1 MSIKVRESIS
11 NLQTYNVGGRSD
23 LSSDWECFD
32 WNESEFPPSNKVFE
46 VMKSFYRYE
55 RYPDITAKELKIKLS
70 GYVGLPTQF
79 IEVYNGS
86 DDALKDII
94 TVFVDKDTRVL
105 SYQPSYTQVNTFI
118 TTNTDKY
125 IKANILDPLGD
136 HVYNFNLCA
145 GVDVVYL
152 VNPNNPTGKLL
163 EVDKIEELVNTYPD
177 VLFIVDEAY
186 YEFAKTSCCH
196 LVVSHK
202 NLIVTRTFSKAFGL
216 ASVRLGY
223 CMGHPDTLE
232 HLKKIRNGK
241 AVNTLAQLCGIAA
254 LDDLDYLDSR
264 IREMNDAKK
273 FFIDNLPHQYN
284 AVDSQ
289 TNFILLKTPDSEK
302 LLNRMKDNKILIRDR
317 SSFDNLQNCVR
328 ITIGSKKQIIRV
340 LDVINYA

>member
-1 MSIKVRESIS
+1 MGIKFRQSIN

-32 WNESEFPPSNKVFE
+32 WNESEFPPTNKVFE

-55 RYPDITAKELKIKLS
+55 RYPDITAKQLKNKLS
-70 GYVGLPTQF
+70 EYVSLPVNF

-118 TTNTDKY
+118 TTNTEHYEK
-125 IKANILDPLGD
+125 INIQDPLGEHYYD
-136 HVYNFNLCA
+136 FDYCKSA
-145 GVDVVYL
+145 DVVYL

-163 EVDKIEELVNTYPD
+163 PVKEIEKLVKQYPNT
-177 VLFIVDEAY
+177 LFIVDEAY
-186 YEFAKTSCCH
+186 YEFAKQSCTH

-223 CMGHPDTLE
+223 CMAHPDTLSDVR
-232 HLKKIRNGK
+232 KIRNGK
-241 AVNTLAQLCGIAA
+241 AVNALGQLCGIAA
-254 LDDLDYLDSR
+254 LNDLDYLQSR
-264 IREMNDAKK
+264 IDEMNDAKK
-273 FFIDNLPHQYN
+273 FFIDNLPNYYQ
-284 AVDSQ
+284 AVNSDA
-289 TNFILLKTPDSEK
+289 NFVLVKTPDSKKVLEK
-302 LLNRMKDNKILIRDR
+302 MRENKILIRDR
-317 SSFDNLQNCVR
+317 SAFENLENCVR

-340 LDVINYA
+340 LDVMTN

>member
-55 RYPDITAKELKIKLS
+55 RYPDITAKDLKIKLS

-125 IKANILDPLGD
+125 IKVNILDPLGD

-163 EVDKIEELVNTYPD
+163 EVDKIEELVKTYPD

-289 TNFILLKTPDSEK
+289 TNFVLLKTPDSEK

>member
-1 MSIKVRESIS
+1 MGIKFRQSIN

-32 WNESEFPPSNKVFE
+32 WNESEFPPTNKVFE

-55 RYPDITAKELKIKLS
+55 RYPDITAKLLKSKLS
-70 GYVGLPTQF
+70 DYVSLPVDF

-94 TVFVDKDTRVL
+94 TVFVDRETHVL

-118 TTNTDKY
+118 TTNTENYMKVN
-125 IKANILDPLGD
+125 IKNPLSEHEYDFDYCKVAN
-136 HVYNFNLCA
+136 
-145 GVDVVYL
+145 VVYL

-163 EVDKIEELVNTYPD
+163 AVDEIEKLLKTYPD
-177 VLFIVDEAY
+177 TLFIVDEAY
-186 YEFAKTSCCH
+186 YEFAKQSCSH

-223 CMGHPDTLE
+223 CMAHPDTLL
-232 HLKKIRNGK
+232 HLRKIRNGK
-241 AVNTLAQLCGIAA
+241 AVNALGQLCGIAA

-264 IREMNDAKK
+264 IDEMNDAKK
-273 FFIDNLPHQYN
+273 FFVDNLPHEYY

-289 TNFILLKTPDSEK
+289 TNFVLLKTPDSKK
-302 LLNRMKDNKILIRDR
+302 LLNKMKDNKILIRDR
-317 SSFDNLQNCVR
+317 SSFDNLENCVR

-340 LDVINYA
+340 LDVINA

>member
-1 MSIKVRESIS
+1 MGIKFRQSIN

-32 WNESEFPPSNKVFE
+32 WNESEFPPTNKVFE

-55 RYPDITAKELKIKLS
+55 RYPDITSKLLKSKLS
-70 GYVGLPTQF
+70 EYVSLPVDF

-94 TVFVDKDTRVL
+94 TVFVDRETHVL

-118 TTNTDKY
+118 TTNTENYMKVN
-125 IKANILDPLGD
+125 IKNPLGEHEYD
-136 HVYNFNLCA
+136 FDYCKVAN
-145 GVDVVYL
+145 VVYL

-163 EVDKIEELVNTYPD
+163 AVDEIEKLLKTYPD
-177 VLFIVDEAY
+177 TLFIVDEAY
-186 YEFAKTSCCH
+186 YEFAKQSSCH

-223 CMGHPDTLE
+223 CMGHPDTLS
-232 HLKKIRNGK
+232 HLRKIRNGK
-241 AVNTLAQLCGIAA
+241 AVNSLAQLCGVAA

-264 IREMNDAKK
+264 IDEMNDAKK
-273 FFIDNLPHQYN
+273 FFVDNLPHEYY

-289 TNFILLKTPDSEK
+289 TNFVLLKTPDSKK
-302 LLNRMKDNKILIRDR
+302 LLNKMKDNKILIRDR
-317 SSFDNLQNCVR
+317 SSFDNLENCVR

-340 LDVINYA
+340 LDVINA

>member
-1 MSIKVRESIS
+1 MGIKFRQSIN

-32 WNESEFPPSNKVFE
+32 WNESEFPPTNKVFE

-55 RYPDITAKELKIKLS
+55 RYPDITAKLLKKKLS
-70 GYVGLPTQF
+70 DYVSLPVDF

-94 TVFVDKDTRVL
+94 TVFVDRETHVL

-118 TTNTDKY
+118 TTNTENYMKVN
-125 IKANILDPLGD
+125 IKNPLGEHD
-136 HVYNFNLCA
+136 YDFDYCKVAN
-145 GVDVVYL
+145 VVYL

-163 EVDKIEELVNTYPD
+163 AVDEIEKLLKTYPD
-177 VLFIVDEAY
+177 TLFIVDEAY
-186 YEFAKTSCCH
+186 YEFAKQSCSH

-223 CMGHPDTLE
+223 CMGHPDTLS
-232 HLKKIRNGK
+232 HLRKIRNGK
-241 AVNTLAQLCGIAA
+241 AVNSLAQLCGIAA

-264 IREMNDAKK
+264 IDEMNDAKK
-273 FFIDNLPHQYN
+273 FFVDNLPHEYY

-289 TNFILLKTPDSEK
+289 TNFVLLKTPDSKK
-302 LLNRMKDNKILIRDR
+302 LLNKMKDNKILIRDR
-317 SSFDNLQNCVR
+317 SSFDNLENCVR

-340 LDVINYA
+340 LDVINA

>member
-1 MSIKVRESIS
+1 MGIKFRQSIN

-32 WNESEFPPSNKVFE
+32 WNESEFPPTNKVFE

-55 RYPDITAKELKIKLS
+55 RYPDITAKLLKNKLS
-70 GYVGLPTQF
+70 DYVSLPVDF

-94 TVFVDKDTRVL
+94 TVFVDRETHVL

-118 TTNTDKY
+118 TTNTENYMKVN
-125 IKANILDPLGD
+125 IKNPLGEHEYD
-136 HVYNFNLCA
+136 FDYCKVAN
-145 GVDVVYL
+145 VVYL

-163 EVDKIEELVNTYPD
+163 AVDEIEKLLKTYPD
-177 VLFIVDEAY
+177 TLFIVDEAY
-186 YEFAKTSCCH
+186 YEFAKQSCSH

-223 CMGHPDTLE
+223 CMGHPDTLS
-232 HLKKIRNGK
+232 HLRKIRNGK
-241 AVNTLAQLCGIAA
+241 AVNSLAQLCGIAA

-264 IREMNDAKK
+264 IDEMNDAKK
-273 FFIDNLPHQYN
+273 FFVDNLPHEYY

-289 TNFILLKTPDSEK
+289 TNFVLLKTPDSKK
-302 LLNRMKDNKILIRDR
+302 LLNKMKDNKILIRDR
-317 SSFDNLQNCVR
+317 SSFDNLENCVR

-340 LDVINYA
+340 LDVINA

>member
-1 MSIKVRESIS
+1 MGIKFRQSIN

-32 WNESEFPPSNKVFE
+32 WNESEFPPTNKVFE

-55 RYPDITAKELKIKLS
+55 RYPDITAKLLKNKLS
-70 GYVGLPTQF
+70 DYVSLPVDF

-94 TVFVDKDTRVL
+94 TVFVDRETHVL

-118 TTNTDKY
+118 TTNSENYMKVN
-125 IKANILDPLGD
+125 IKNPLGEHEYD
-136 HVYNFNLCA
+136 FDYCKVAN
-145 GVDVVYL
+145 VVYL

-163 EVDKIEELVNTYPD
+163 AVDEIEKLLKTYPD
-177 VLFIVDEAY
+177 TLFIVDEAY
-186 YEFAKTSCCH
+186 YEFAKQSCSH

-223 CMGHPDTLE
+223 CMGHPDTLS
-232 HLKKIRNGK
+232 HLRKIRNGK
-241 AVNTLAQLCGIAA
+241 AVNSLAQLCGVAA

-264 IREMNDAKK
+264 IDEMNDAKK
-273 FFIDNLPHQYN
+273 FFVDNLPHEYY

-289 TNFILLKTPDSEK
+289 TNFVLLKTPDSKK
-302 LLNRMKDNKILIRDR
+302 LLNKMKDNKILIRDR
-317 SSFDNLQNCVR
+317 SSFDNLENCVR

-340 LDVINYA
+340 LDVINA

>member
-94 TVFVDKDTRVL
+94 TVFVDRDTQVL

-125 IKANILDPLGD
+125 IKANILDPLGE

-163 EVDKIEELVNTYPD
+163 EVDKIEELVRTYPD
-177 VLFIVDEAY
+177 VLLMRLIMSLQ
-186 YEFAKTSCCH
+186 KCH
-196 LVVSHK
+196 A
-202 NLIVTRTFSKAFGL
+202 VT
-216 ASVRLGY
+216 
-223 CMGHPDTLE
+223 
-232 HLKKIRNGK
+232 
-241 AVNTLAQLCGIAA
+241 
-254 LDDLDYLDSR
+254 
-264 IREMNDAKK
+264 
-273 FFIDNLPHQYN
+273 
-284 AVDSQ
+284 
-289 TNFILLKTPDSEK
+289 
-302 LLNRMKDNKILIRDR
+302 
-317 SSFDNLQNCVR
+317 
-328 ITIGSKKQIIRV
+328 
-340 LDVINYA
+340 

>member
-1 MSIKVRESIS
+1 MPIKVRKSIN

-32 WNESEFPPSNKVFE
+32 WNESEFPPTNKVFE

-55 RYPDITAKELKIKLS
+55 RYPDITAKQLKNKLS
-70 GYVGLPTQF
+70 EYVSLPVNF

-118 TTNTDKY
+118 TTNTEHYEK
-125 IKANILDPLGD
+125 INIQDPLGEHYYD
-136 HVYNFNLCA
+136 FDYCKSA
-145 GVDVVYL
+145 DVVYL

-163 EVDKIEELVNTYPD
+163 PVKEIEKLVKQYPNT
-177 VLFIVDEAY
+177 LFIVDEAY
-186 YEFAKTSCCH
+186 YEFAKQSCTH

-223 CMGHPDTLE
+223 CMAHPDTLSDVR
-232 HLKKIRNGK
+232 KIRNGK
-241 AVNTLAQLCGIAA
+241 AVNALGQLCGIAA
-254 LDDLDYLDSR
+254 LNDLDYLQSR
-264 IREMNDAKK
+264 IDEMNDAKK
-273 FFIDNLPHQYN
+273 FFIDNLPNYYQ
-284 AVDSQ
+284 AVNSDA
-289 TNFILLKTPDSEK
+289 NFVLVKTPDSKKVLEK
-302 LLNRMKDNKILIRDR
+302 MRENKILIRDR
-317 SSFDNLQNCVR
+317 SAFENLENCVR

-340 LDVINYA
+340 LDVMTN

>member
-1 MSIKVRESIS
+1 MGIKVRKSIS

-32 WNESEFPPSNKVFE
+32 WNESEFPPTNKVFE

-55 RYPDITAKELKIKLS
+55 RYPDITAKLLKSKLS
-70 GYVGLPTQF
+70 EYVSLPVDF

-94 TVFVDKDTRVL
+94 TVFVDKETHVL

-118 TTNTDKY
+118 TTNTENYMKVN
-125 IKANILDPLGD
+125 IKDPLGKHEYD
-136 HVYNFNLCA
+136 FDYCRIN
-145 GVDVVYL
+145 DVVYL

-163 EVDKIEELVNTYPD
+163 PVEEIEKLVKTYPNT
-177 VLFIVDEAY
+177 LFIVDEAY
-186 YEFAKTSCCH
+186 YEFAKQSCSH

-223 CMGHPDTLE
+223 CMGHPDTLS
-232 HLKKIRNGK
+232 HIRKIRNGK
-241 AVNTLAQLCGIAA
+241 AVNTLGQLCGIAA
-254 LDDLDYLDSR
+254 LNDLDYLQSR
-264 IREMNDAKK
+264 IDEMNDAKK
-273 FFIDNLPHQYN
+273 FFIDNLPNYYN
-284 AVDSQ
+284 TLDSDA
-289 TNFILLKTPDSEK
+289 NFVLVKTPDSKK
-302 LLNRMKDNKILIRDR
+302 LLEKMKENKILIRDR
-317 SSFDNLQNCVR
+317 SAFDNLENCVR

-340 LDVINYA
+340 LDVMTN

>member
-1 MSIKVRESIS
+1 MGIKFRQSIN

-32 WNESEFPPSNKVFE
+32 WNESEFPPTNKVFE

-55 RYPDITAKELKIKLS
+55 RYPDITAKLLKSKLS
-70 GYVGLPTQF
+70 DYVSLPVDF

-94 TVFVDKDTRVL
+94 TVFVDRETHVL

-118 TTNTDKY
+118 TTNTENYMKVN
-125 IKANILDPLGD
+125 IKNPLGEHEYD
-136 HVYNFNLCA
+136 FDYCKVAN
-145 GVDVVYL
+145 VVYL

-163 EVDKIEELVNTYPD
+163 AVDEIEKLLKTYPD
-177 VLFIVDEAY
+177 TLFIVDEAY
-186 YEFAKTSCCH
+186 YEFAKQSCSH
-196 LVVSHK
+196 LVISHK

-223 CMGHPDTLE
+223 CMGHPDTLS
-232 HLKKIRNGK
+232 HLRKIRNGK
-241 AVNTLAQLCGIAA
+241 AVNSLAQLCGIAA

-264 IREMNDAKK
+264 IDEMNDAKK
-273 FFIDNLPHQYN
+273 FFVDNLPHEYY

-289 TNFILLKTPDSEK
+289 TNFVLLKTPDSKK
-302 LLNRMKDNKILIRDR
+302 LLNKMKDNKILIRDR
-317 SSFDNLQNCVR
+317 SSFDNLENCVR

-340 LDVINYA
+340 LDVINA

>member
-1 MSIKVRESIS
+1 MGIKVRKSIS

-32 WNESEFPPSNKVFE
+32 WNESEFPPTNKVFE

-55 RYPDITAKELKIKLS
+55 RYPDITATQLKNKLS
-70 GYVGLPTQF
+70 EYVSLPVDF

-94 TVFVDKDTRVL
+94 TVFVDRDTHVL

-118 TTNTDKY
+118 TTNTENYMKVN
-125 IKANILDPLGD
+125 IKDPLGKHEYD
-136 HVYNFNLCA
+136 FSYCKINE
-145 GVDVVYL
+145 VVYL

-163 EVDKIEELVNTYPD
+163 PVEEIEKLVKTYPNT
-177 VLFIVDEAY
+177 LFIVDEAY
-186 YEFAKTSCCH
+186 YEFAKQSCSH

-223 CMGHPDTLE
+223 CMGHPDTLS
-232 HLKKIRNGK
+232 HIRKIRNGK
-241 AVNTLAQLCGIAA
+241 AVNTLGQLCGIAA
-254 LDDLDYLDSR
+254 LNDLDYLQSR
-264 IREMNDAKK
+264 IDEMNDAKK
-273 FFIDNLPHQYN
+273 FFIDNLPNYYN
-284 AVDSQ
+284 ALDSDA
-289 TNFILLKTPDSEK
+289 NFVLVKTPDSKK
-302 LLNRMKDNKILIRDR
+302 LLEKMKENKILIRDR
-317 SSFDNLQNCVR
+317 SAFDNLENCVR

-340 LDVINYA
+340 LDVMTN

>member
-1 MSIKVRESIS
+1 MGIKVRKSIS

-32 WNESEFPPSNKVFE
+32 WNESEFPPTNKVFE

-55 RYPDITAKELKIKLS
+55 RYPDITATQLKNKLS
-70 GYVGLPTQF
+70 DYVSLPVDF

-94 TVFVDKDTRVL
+94 TVFVDKDTHVL

-118 TTNTDKY
+118 TTNTENYMKVN
-125 IKANILDPLGD
+125 IKDPLGKHEYD
-136 HVYNFNLCA
+136 FDYCKVNE
-145 GVDVVYL
+145 VVYL

-163 EVDKIEELVNTYPD
+163 PVEEIKKLVKTYPNT
-177 VLFIVDEAY
+177 LFIVDEAY
-186 YEFAKTSCCH
+186 YEFAKQSCSH

-223 CMGHPDTLE
+223 CMGHPDTLS
-232 HLKKIRNGK
+232 HIRKIRNGK
-241 AVNTLAQLCGIAA
+241 AVNTLGQLCGIAA
-254 LDDLDYLDSR
+254 LNDLDYLQSR
-264 IREMNDAKK
+264 IDEMNDAKK
-273 FFIDNLPHQYN
+273 FFIDNLPNYYN
-284 AVDSQ
+284 ALDSDA
-289 TNFILLKTPDSEK
+289 NFVLVKTPDSKK
-302 LLNRMKDNKILIRDR
+302 LLEKMKENKILIRDR
-317 SSFDNLQNCVR
+317 SAFDNLDNCVR

-340 LDVINYA
+340 LDVMTN

>member
-32 WNESEFPPSNKVFE
+32 WNESEFPPTNKVFE

-55 RYPDITAKELKIKLS
+55 RYPDITAKLLKSKLS
-70 GYVGLPTQF
+70 EYVSLPVDF

-94 TVFVDKDTRVL
+94 TVFVDKETHVL

-118 TTNTDKY
+118 TTNTENYMKVN
-125 IKANILDPLGD
+125 IKNPLGD
-136 HVYNFNLCA
+136 HEYDFDYCKVAN
-145 GVDVVYL
+145 VVYL

-163 EVDKIEELVNTYPD
+163 SVDEIEKLLKTYPD
-177 VLFIVDEAY
+177 TLFIVDEAY
-186 YEFAKTSCCH
+186 YEFAKQSCSH
-196 LVVSHK
+196 LVISHK

-223 CMGHPDTLE
+223 CMGHPDTLS
-232 HLKKIRNGK
+232 HLRKIRNGQ
-241 AVNTLAQLCGIAA
+241 AVNSLAQLCGVAA

-264 IREMNDAKK
+264 IDEMNDAKK
-273 FFIDNLPHQYN
+273 VFVDNLPHGYY
-284 AVDSQ
+284 AVNSQ
-289 TNFILLKTPDSEK
+289 TNFVLLKTPDSKK
-302 LLNRMKDNKILIRDR
+302 LLNKMKDNKILIRDR
-317 SSFDNLQNCVR
+317 SSFDNLENCVR

-340 LDVINYA
+340 LDVINA

>member
-1 MSIKVRESIS
+1 MGIKFRQSIN

-23 LSSDWECFD
+23 LSADWECFD
-32 WNESEFPPSNKVFE
+32 WNESEFPPTNKVFE

-55 RYPDITAKELKIKLS
+55 RYPDITAKLLKSKLS
-70 GYVGLPTQF
+70 DYVSLPVDF

-94 TVFVDKDTRVL
+94 TVFVDRETHVL

-118 TTNTDKY
+118 TTNTENYMKVN
-125 IKANILDPLGD
+125 IKNPLGEHEYD
-136 HVYNFNLCA
+136 FDYCKVAN
-145 GVDVVYL
+145 VVYL

-163 EVDKIEELVNTYPD
+163 AVDEIEKLLKTYPD
-177 VLFIVDEAY
+177 TLFIVDEAY
-186 YEFAKTSCCH
+186 YEFAKQSSCH

-223 CMGHPDTLE
+223 CMGHPDTLS
-232 HLKKIRNGK
+232 HLRKIRNGK
-241 AVNTLAQLCGIAA
+241 AVNSLAQLCGVAA

-264 IREMNDAKK
+264 IDEMNDAKK
-273 FFIDNLPHQYN
+273 FFVDNLPHEYY

-289 TNFILLKTPDSEK
+289 TNFVLLKTPDSKK
-302 LLNRMKDNKILIRDR
+302 LLNKMKDNKILIRDR
-317 SSFDNLQNCVR
+317 SSFDNLENCVR

-340 LDVINYA
+340 LDVINA

>member
-1 MSIKVRESIS
+1 MGIKFRQSIN

-32 WNESEFPPSNKVFE
+32 WNESEFPPTNKVFE

-55 RYPDITAKELKIKLS
+55 RYPDITAKQLKNKLS
-70 GYVGLPTQF
+70 EYVSLPVDF

-94 TVFVDKDTRVL
+94 TVFVDRETHVL

-118 TTNTDKY
+118 TTNTENYMKVN
-125 IKANILDPLGD
+125 IKNPLGEHEYD
-136 HVYNFNLCA
+136 FDYCKVAN
-145 GVDVVYL
+145 VVYL

-163 EVDKIEELVNTYPD
+163 AVDEIEKLLKTYPD
-177 VLFIVDEAY
+177 TLFIVDEAY
-186 YEFAKTSCCH
+186 YEFAKQSSCH

-223 CMGHPDTLE
+223 CMGHPDTLS
-232 HLKKIRNGK
+232 HLRKIRNGK
-241 AVNTLAQLCGIAA
+241 AVNSLAQLCGVAA

-264 IREMNDAKK
+264 IDEMNDAKK
-273 FFIDNLPHQYN
+273 FFVDNLPHEYY

-289 TNFILLKTPDSEK
+289 TNFVLLKTPDSKK
-302 LLNRMKDNKILIRDR
+302 LLNKMKDNKILIRDR
-317 SSFDNLQNCVR
+317 SSFDNLENCVR

-340 LDVINYA
+340 LDVINA

>member
-1 MSIKVRESIS
+1 MGIKVRKSIS

-32 WNESEFPPSNKVFE
+32 WNESEFPPTNKVFE

-70 GYVGLPTQF
+70 EYVALPTQF

-94 TVFVDKDTRVL
+94 TVFVDKDTKVL

-118 TTNTDKY
+118 TTNTDNYMKVN
-125 IKANILDPLGD
+125 IKDPLGKHEYD
-136 HVYNFNLCA
+136 FNYCRIN
-145 GVDVVYL
+145 DVVYL

-163 EVDKIEELVNTYPD
+163 EVDKIEELVKTYPD
-177 VLFIVDEAY
+177 VLFIIDEAY
-186 YEFAKTSCCH
+186 YEFAKMSCCH

-223 CMGHPDTLE
+223 CMGHPDTLS
-232 HLKKIRNGK
+232 HLRKVRNGK
-241 AVNTLAQLCGIAA
+241 AVNTLAQMCGIAA

-264 IREMNDAKK
+264 INEMNDAKK
-273 FFIDNLPHQYN
+273 FFVDNLPYQYH
-284 AVDSQ
+284 AVDSK
-289 TNFILLKTPDSEK
+289 TNFVLLKTPDSEK
-302 LLNRMKDNKILIRDR
+302 LLNKMKDNKILIRDR
-317 SSFDNLQNCVR
+317 SSFDNLENCVR

>member
-1 MSIKVRESIS
+1 MGIKFRQSIN

-23 LSSDWECFD
+23 LSTDWECFD
-32 WNESEFPPSNKVFE
+32 WNESEFPPTNKVFE

-55 RYPDITAKELKIKLS
+55 RYPDINGSQLKNKLS
-70 GYVGLPTQF
+70 EYVSLPVDF

-94 TVFVDKDTRVL
+94 TVFVDRDTDVL

-118 TTNTDKY
+118 TTNTENYMKVN
-125 IKANILDPLGD
+125 IKNPLDEHEYD
-136 HVYNFNLCA
+136 FDYCKVA
-145 GVDVVYL
+145 DVVYL

-163 EVDKIEELVNTYPD
+163 PVDEIENLVTSYPNT
-177 VLFIVDEAY
+177 LFIVDEAY
-186 YEFAKTSCCH
+186 YEFAKQSACH

-223 CMGHPDTLE
+223 CMGHPDTLS
-232 HLKKIRNGK
+232 HLRKIRNGK
-241 AVNTLAQLCGIAA
+241 AVNALAQLCGVAA

-264 IREMNDAKK
+264 IDEMNDAKK
-273 FFIDNLPHQYN
+273 FFVDNLPHGYY

-289 TNFILLKTPDSEK
+289 TNFVLLKTPDSKE
-302 LLNRMKDNKILIRDR
+302 LLNKMKNNKILIRDR
-317 SSFDNLQNCVR
+317 SSFDNLENCVR

-340 LDVINYA
+340 LDVINA

>member
-1 MSIKVRESIS
+1 MPIKVRKSIN

-32 WNESEFPPSNKVFE
+32 WNESEFPPTNKVFE

-55 RYPDITAKELKIKLS
+55 RYPDITAKQLKNKLS
-70 GYVGLPTQF
+70 EYVSLPVDF

-94 TVFVDKDTRVL
+94 TVFVDKDTKVL

-118 TTNTDKY
+118 TTNTEHYEK
-125 IKANILDPLGD
+125 INIQDPLGEHYYD
-136 HVYNFNLCA
+136 FDYCKSA
-145 GVDVVYL
+145 DVVYL

-163 EVDKIEELVNTYPD
+163 PVKDIEKLVKQYPNT
-177 VLFIVDEAY
+177 LFIVDEAY
-186 YEFAKTSCCH
+186 YEFAKQSCTH

-223 CMGHPDTLE
+223 CMAHPDTLSDVR
-232 HLKKIRNGK
+232 KIRNGK
-241 AVNTLAQLCGIAA
+241 AVNALGQLCGIAA
-254 LDDLDYLDSR
+254 LNDLDYLQSR
-264 IREMNDAKK
+264 IDEMNDAKK
-273 FFIDNLPHQYN
+273 FFIDNLPNYYQ
-284 AVDSQ
+284 AVNSDA
-289 TNFILLKTPDSEK
+289 NFVLVKTPDSKKVLEK
-302 LLNRMKDNKILIRDR
+302 MRENKILIRDR
-317 SSFDNLQNCVR
+317 SAFENLENCVR

-340 LDVINYA
+340 LDVMTN

>member
-1 MSIKVRESIS
+1 MGIKFRQSIN

-32 WNESEFPPSNKVFE
+32 WNESEFPPTNKVFE

-55 RYPDITAKELKIKLS
+55 RYPDITAKLLKSKLS
-70 GYVGLPTQF
+70 DYVSLPVDF

-94 TVFVDKDTRVL
+94 TVFVDRETHVL

-118 TTNTDKY
+118 TTNTENYMKVN
-125 IKANILDPLGD
+125 IKNPLGEHEYD
-136 HVYNFNLCA
+136 FDYCKVAN
-145 GVDVVYL
+145 VVYL

-163 EVDKIEELVNTYPD
+163 AVEEIEKLLKTYPD
-177 VLFIVDEAY
+177 TLFIVDEAY
-186 YEFAKTSCCH
+186 YEFAKQSCNH
-196 LVVSHK
+196 LVISHK

-223 CMGHPDTLE
+223 CMAHPDTLL
-232 HLKKIRNGK
+232 HLRKIRNGK
-241 AVNTLAQLCGIAA
+241 AVNSLAQLCGVAA

-264 IREMNDAKK
+264 IDEMNDAKK
-273 FFIDNLPHQYN
+273 FFVDNLPHEYY

-289 TNFILLKTPDSEK
+289 TNFVLLKTPDSKK
-302 LLNRMKDNKILIRDR
+302 LLNKMKDNKILIRDR
-317 SSFDNLQNCVR
+317 SSFDNLENCVR

-340 LDVINYA
+340 LDVINA

>member
-1 MSIKVRESIS
+1 MPIKVRKSIS

-32 WNESEFPPSNKVFE
+32 WNESEFPPTNKVFE

-55 RYPDITAKELKIKLS
+55 RYPDITAKQLKNKLS
-70 GYVGLPTQF
+70 EYVSLPVNF

-118 TTNTDKY
+118 TTNTEHYEK
-125 IKANILDPLGD
+125 INIQDPLGEHYYD
-136 HVYNFNLCA
+136 FDYCKSA
-145 GVDVVYL
+145 DVVYL

-163 EVDKIEELVNTYPD
+163 PVKEIEKLIKQYPNT
-177 VLFIVDEAY
+177 LFIVDEAY
-186 YEFAKTSCCH
+186 YEFAKQSCTH

-223 CMGHPDTLE
+223 CMAHPDTLSDVR
-232 HLKKIRNGK
+232 KIRNGK
-241 AVNTLAQLCGIAA
+241 AVNALGQLCGIAA
-254 LDDLDYLDSR
+254 LNDLDYLQSR
-264 IREMNDAKK
+264 IDEMNDAKK
-273 FFIDNLPHQYN
+273 FFIDNLPNYYH
-284 AVDSQ
+284 AVSSDA
-289 TNFILLKTPDSEK
+289 NFVLVKTPDSKKVLEK
-302 LLNRMKDNKILIRDR
+302 MKENKILIRDR
-317 SSFDNLQNCVR
+317 SAFENLENCVR

-340 LDVINYA
+340 LDVMTN

>member
-1 MSIKVRESIS
+1 MPIKVRKSIS

-32 WNESEFPPSNKVFE
+32 WNESEFPPTNKVFE

-55 RYPDITAKELKIKLS
+55 RYPDITAKQLKNKLS
-70 GYVGLPTQF
+70 EYVSLPVDF

-94 TVFVDKDTRVL
+94 TVFVDRDTKVL

-118 TTNTDKY
+118 TTNTENYEK
-125 IKANILDPLGD
+125 INIQDPLGEHYYDFD
-136 HVYNFNLCA
+136 HCKSA
-145 GVDVVYL
+145 DVVYL

-163 EVDKIEELVNTYPD
+163 PVKEIEKLVKQYPNT
-177 VLFIVDEAY
+177 LFIVDEAY
-186 YEFAKTSCCH
+186 YEFAKQSCTH

-223 CMGHPDTLE
+223 CMAHPDTLSDVR
-232 HLKKIRNGK
+232 KIRNGK
-241 AVNTLAQLCGIAA
+241 AVNALGQLCGIAA
-254 LDDLDYLDSR
+254 LNDLDYLQSR
-264 IREMNDAKK
+264 IDEMNDAKK
-273 FFIDNLPHQYN
+273 FFIDNLPNYYQ
-284 AVDSQ
+284 AVNSDA
-289 TNFILLKTPDSEK
+289 NFVLVKTPDSKKVLEK
-302 LLNRMKDNKILIRDR
+302 MRENKILIRDR
-317 SSFDNLQNCVR
+317 SAFENLENCVR

-340 LDVINYA
+340 LDVMTN

>member
-1 MSIKVRESIS
+1 MGIKFRQSIN

-23 LSSDWECFD
+23 LSADWECFD
-32 WNESEFPPSNKVFE
+32 WNESEFPPTNKVFE

-55 RYPDITAKELKIKLS
+55 RYPDINGSQLKNKLS
-70 GYVGLPTQF
+70 EYVSLPVDF

-94 TVFVDKDTRVL
+94 TVFVDRDTDVL

-118 TTNTDKY
+118 TTNTENYMKVN
-125 IKANILDPLGD
+125 IKNPLDEHEYD
-136 HVYNFNLCA
+136 FDYCKVA
-145 GVDVVYL
+145 DVVYL

-163 EVDKIEELVNTYPD
+163 PVDEIENLVTSYPNT
-177 VLFIVDEAY
+177 LFIVDEAY
-186 YEFAKTSCCH
+186 YEFAKQSACH

-223 CMGHPDTLE
+223 CMGHPDTLS
-232 HLKKIRNGK
+232 HLRKIRNGK
-241 AVNTLAQLCGIAA
+241 AVNALAQLCGVAA

-264 IREMNDAKK
+264 IDEMNDAKK
-273 FFIDNLPHQYN
+273 FFVDNLPHGYY

-289 TNFILLKTPDSEK
+289 TNFVLLKTPDSKE
-302 LLNRMKDNKILIRDR
+302 LLNKMKNNKILIRDR
-317 SSFDNLQNCVR
+317 SSFDNLENCVR

-340 LDVINYA
+340 LDVINA

>member
-1 MSIKVRESIS
+1 MGIKFRQSIN

-32 WNESEFPPSNKVFE
+32 WNESEFPPTNKVFE

-55 RYPDITAKELKIKLS
+55 RYPDITAKLLKSKLS
-70 GYVGLPTQF
+70 DYVSLPVDF

-94 TVFVDKDTRVL
+94 TVFVDRETHVL

-118 TTNTDKY
+118 TTNTENYMKVN
-125 IKANILDPLGD
+125 IKNPLGEHEYD
-136 HVYNFNLCA
+136 FDYCKVAN
-145 GVDVVYL
+145 VVYL

-163 EVDKIEELVNTYPD
+163 AVDEIEKLLKTYPD
-177 VLFIVDEAY
+177 TLFIVDEAY
-186 YEFAKTSCCH
+186 YEFAKQSCSH
-196 LVVSHK
+196 LVISHK

-223 CMGHPDTLE
+223 CMGHPDTLS
-232 HLKKIRNGK
+232 HLRKIRNGK
-241 AVNTLAQLCGIAA
+241 AVNSLAQLCGIAA

-264 IREMNDAKK
+264 IDEMNDAKK
-273 FFIDNLPHQYN
+273 FFVDNLPHEYY

-289 TNFILLKTPDSEK
+289 TNFVLLKTPDSKE
-302 LLNRMKDNKILIRDR
+302 LLNKMKDNKILIRDR
-317 SSFDNLQNCVR
+317 SSFDNLENCVR

-340 LDVINYA
+340 LDVINA

>member
-1 MSIKVRESIS
+1 MGIKFRQSIN

-23 LSSDWECFD
+23 LSADWECFD
-32 WNESEFPPSNKVFE
+32 WNESEFPPTNKVFE

-55 RYPDITAKELKIKLS
+55 RYPDINGSQLKNKLS
-70 GYVGLPTQF
+70 EYVSLPVDF

-94 TVFVDKDTRVL
+94 TVFVDRDTDVL

-118 TTNTDKY
+118 TTNTENYMKVN
-125 IKANILDPLGD
+125 IKNPLDEHEYD
-136 HVYNFNLCA
+136 FDYCKVA
-145 GVDVVYL
+145 DVVYL

-163 EVDKIEELVNTYPD
+163 PVDEIENLVTLYPNT
-177 VLFIVDEAY
+177 LFIVDEAY
-186 YEFAKTSCCH
+186 YEFAKQSACH

-223 CMGHPDTLE
+223 CMGHPDTLS
-232 HLKKIRNGK
+232 HLRKIRNGK
-241 AVNTLAQLCGIAA
+241 AVNALAQLCGVAA

-264 IREMNDAKK
+264 IDEMNDAKK
-273 FFIDNLPHQYN
+273 FFVDNLPHGYY

-289 TNFILLKTPDSEK
+289 TNFVLLKTPDSKE
-302 LLNRMKDNKILIRDR
+302 LLNKMKNNKILIRDR
-317 SSFDNLQNCVR
+317 SSFDNLENCVR

-340 LDVINYA
+340 LDVINA

>member
-1 MSIKVRESIS
+1 MGIKFRQSIN

-32 WNESEFPPSNKVFE
+32 WNESEFPPTNKVFE

-55 RYPDITAKELKIKLS
+55 RYPDITAKLLKNKLS
-70 GYVGLPTQF
+70 DYVSLPVDF

-94 TVFVDKDTRVL
+94 TVFVDRETHVL

-118 TTNTDKY
+118 TTNTENYMKVN
-125 IKANILDPLGD
+125 IKNPLGEHEYD
-136 HVYNFNLCA
+136 FNYCKVA
-145 GVDVVYL
+145 NVVYL

-163 EVDKIEELVNTYPD
+163 AVDEIEKLLKTYPD
-177 VLFIVDEAY
+177 TLFIVDEAY
-186 YEFAKTSCCH
+186 YEFAKQSSCH

-223 CMGHPDTLE
+223 CMAHPDTLL
-232 HLKKIRNGK
+232 HLRKIRNGK
-241 AVNTLAQLCGIAA
+241 AVNALGQLCGIAA

-264 IREMNDAKK
+264 IDEMNDAKK
-273 FFIDNLPHQYN
+273 FFVDNLPHEYY

-289 TNFILLKTPDSEK
+289 TNFVLLKTPDSKK
-302 LLNRMKDNKILIRDR
+302 LLNKMKDNKILIRDR
-317 SSFDNLQNCVR
+317 SSFDNLENCVR

-340 LDVINYA
+340 LDVINA

>member
-1 MSIKVRESIS
+1 MGIKFRQSIN

-32 WNESEFPPSNKVFE
+32 WNESEFPPTNKVFE

-55 RYPDITAKELKIKLS
+55 RYPDITAKLLKSKLS
-70 GYVGLPTQF
+70 EYVSLPVDF

-94 TVFVDKDTRVL
+94 TVFVDRETHVL

-118 TTNTDKY
+118 TTNTENYMKVN
-125 IKANILDPLGD
+125 IKNPLGEHEYD
-136 HVYNFNLCA
+136 FDYCKVAN
-145 GVDVVYL
+145 VVYL

-163 EVDKIEELVNTYPD
+163 AVDEIEKLLKTYPD
-177 VLFIVDEAY
+177 TLFIVDEAY
-186 YEFAKTSCCH
+186 YEFAKQSCSH
-196 LVVSHK
+196 LVISHK

-223 CMGHPDTLE
+223 CMGHPDTLS
-232 HLKKIRNGK
+232 HLRKIRNGK
-241 AVNTLAQLCGIAA
+241 AVNALAQLCGVAA

-264 IREMNDAKK
+264 IDEMNDAKK
-273 FFIDNLPHQYN
+273 FFVDNLPHEYY

-289 TNFILLKTPDSEK
+289 TNFVLLKTPDSKK
-302 LLNRMKDNKILIRDR
+302 LLNKMKDNKILIRDR
-317 SSFDNLQNCVR
+317 SSFDNLENCVR

-340 LDVINYA
+340 LDVINA

>member
-1 MSIKVRESIS
+1 MGIKVRKSIS

-32 WNESEFPPSNKVFE
+32 WNESEFPPTNKVFE

-55 RYPDITAKELKIKLS
+55 RYPDITATQLKNKLS
-70 GYVGLPTQF
+70 EYVSLPVDF

-94 TVFVDKDTRVL
+94 TVFVDRDTKVL

-118 TTNTDKY
+118 TTNTENYMKVN
-125 IKANILDPLGD
+125 IKDPLGKHEYD
-136 HVYNFNLCA
+136 FDYCKVNE
-145 GVDVVYL
+145 VVYL

-163 EVDKIEELVNTYPD
+163 PVEEIEKLVKTYPNT
-177 VLFIVDEAY
+177 LFIVDEAY
-186 YEFAKTSCCH
+186 YEFAKQSCSH

-223 CMGHPDTLE
+223 CMGHPDTLS
-232 HLKKIRNGK
+232 HIRKIRNGK
-241 AVNTLAQLCGIAA
+241 AVNTLGQLCGIAA
-254 LDDLDYLDSR
+254 LNDLDYLQSR
-264 IREMNDAKK
+264 IDEMNDAKK
-273 FFIDNLPHQYN
+273 FFIDNLPNYYN
-284 AVDSQ
+284 ALDSDA
-289 TNFILLKTPDSEK
+289 NFVLVKTPDSKK
-302 LLNRMKDNKILIRDR
+302 LLEKMKENKILIRDR
-317 SSFDNLQNCVR
+317 SAFDNLENCVR

-340 LDVINYA
+340 LDVMTN

>member
-1 MSIKVRESIS
+1 MGIKFRQSIN

-32 WNESEFPPSNKVFE
+32 WNESEFPPTNKVFE

-55 RYPDITAKELKIKLS
+55 RYPDITAKLLKSKLS
-70 GYVGLPTQF
+70 EYVSLPIDF

-94 TVFVDKDTRVL
+94 TVFVDKETHVL

-118 TTNTDKY
+118 TTNTENYMKVN
-125 IKANILDPLGD
+125 IKNPLGEHEYD
-136 HVYNFNLCA
+136 FDYCKVAN
-145 GVDVVYL
+145 VVYL

-163 EVDKIEELVNTYPD
+163 AVDEIEKLLKSYPD
-177 VLFIVDEAY
+177 TLFIVDEAY
-186 YEFAKTSCCH
+186 YEFAKQSCIH
-196 LVVSHK
+196 LVISHK

-223 CMGHPDTLE
+223 CMGHPDTLS
-232 HLKKIRNGK
+232 HLRKIRNGK
-241 AVNTLAQLCGIAA
+241 AVNSLAQLCGVAA

-264 IREMNDAKK
+264 IDEMNDAKK
-273 FFIDNLPHQYN
+273 FFVDNLPHEYY

-289 TNFILLKTPDSEK
+289 TNFVLLKTPDSKK
-302 LLNRMKDNKILIRDR
+302 LLNKMKDNKILIRDR
-317 SSFDNLQNCVR
+317 SSFDNLENCVR

-340 LDVINYA
+340 LDVINA

>member
-1 MSIKVRESIS
+1 MGIKVRKSIS

-32 WNESEFPPSNKVFE
+32 WNESEFPPTNKVFE

-55 RYPDITAKELKIKLS
+55 RYPDITATQLKNKLS
-70 GYVGLPTQF
+70 EYVSLPVDF

-94 TVFVDKDTRVL
+94 TVFVDRDTHVL

-118 TTNTDKY
+118 TTNTENYMKVN
-125 IKANILDPLGD
+125 IKDPLGKHEYD
-136 HVYNFNLCA
+136 FNYCKINE
-145 GVDVVYL
+145 VVYL

-163 EVDKIEELVNTYPD
+163 PVEEIEKLVKTYPNT
-177 VLFIVDEAY
+177 LFIVDEAY
-186 YEFAKTSCCH
+186 YEFAKQSCSH

-223 CMGHPDTLE
+223 CMGHPDTLS
-232 HLKKIRNGK
+232 HIRKIRNGK
-241 AVNTLAQLCGIAA
+241 AVNTLGQLCGIAA
-254 LDDLDYLDSR
+254 LNDLDYLQSR
-264 IREMNDAKK
+264 IDEMNDAKK
-273 FFIDNLPHQYN
+273 FFIDNLPNYYN
-284 AVDSQ
+284 ALDSDA
-289 TNFILLKTPDSEK
+289 NFVLVKTPDSKK
-302 LLNRMKDNKILIRDR
+302 LLGKMKENKILIRDR
-317 SSFDNLQNCVR
+317 SAFDNLENCVR

-340 LDVINYA
+340 LDVMTN